1 MHQEYREARVLLV
14 DDDLINREV
23 GLIILGEIGWQIDVA
38 ANGQEAVDLV
48 VANHYQLILMD
59 MQMPVMNGLEATKII
74 RQMPNRQLIP
84 ILAMTAN
91 AFNEDRDACMKAGM
105 NDFITKPVVPE
116 KLFEVM
122 LSLLRSH

>member
-1 MHQEYREARVLLV
+1 
-14 DDDLINREV
+14 
-23 GLIILGEIGWQIDVA
+23 
-38 ANGQEAVDLV
+38 
-48 VANHYQLILMD
+48 
-59 MQMPVMNGLEATKII
+59 MPVMNGLEATKII